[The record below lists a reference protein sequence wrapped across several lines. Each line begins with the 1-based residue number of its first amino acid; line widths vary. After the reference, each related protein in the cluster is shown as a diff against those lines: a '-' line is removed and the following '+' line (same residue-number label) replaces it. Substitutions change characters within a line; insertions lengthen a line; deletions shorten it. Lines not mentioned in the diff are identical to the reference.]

1 MTAAFTL
8 PRGRAAL
15 WATGTALTMQG
26 ILMVFP
32 APARAQA
39 PSADLMARLASNAA
53 RYLSMRTR
61 ASYSIDGRMEM
72 LDGEGKA
79 NSVKEMKA
87 RVEANGVDAHFVVVR
102 YVEDGEDKTA
112 DAQKEAR
119 KKAQERKSG
128 KEKRL
133 SIPILAE
140 EQPRYVFD
148 QLESD
153 PADPDRVRIGFVPK
167 VPKDDTIEGSA
178 WIDSRSANL
187 ISVGFK
193 ISKPPM
199 FVDFVH
205 VTLEFGAPTAIGP
218 AVSRVV
224 ADGDGGL
231 LFFRKRF
238 HATATLS
245 DYTFTP

>member
-1 MTAAFTL
+1 VTRATFAH
-8 PRGRAAL
+8 GRAAL
-15 WATGTALTMQG
+15 FALAAVSAVPVTAS
-26 ILMVFP
+26 
-32 APARAQA
+32 AQP
-39 PSADLMARLASNAA
+39 PSPELMARLASNAA
-53 RYLSMRTR
+53 RYVSMRTR

-79 NSVKEMKA
+79 NSVKEMTA

-119 KKAQERKSG
+119 KKAQERKSEHDS
-128 KEKRL
+128 KHL

-148 QLESD
+148 QPESD
-153 PADPDRVRIGFVPK
+153 PADPARVRITFVPK

-178 WIDSRSANL
+178 WIDTRTANL

-205 VTLEFGAPTAIGP
+205 VTLEFGAPTPIGP
-218 AVSRVV
+218 AVSKVV
-224 ADGDGGL
+224 ADGDGGV

-238 HATATLS
+238 HAIATLS
-245 DYTFTP
+245 NYTFTERIP

>member
-1 MTAAFTL
+1 VTRDTFAH
-8 PRGRAAL
+8 GRAAL
-15 WATGTALTMQG
+15 FALAAVSTVPVTAS
-26 ILMVFP
+26 P
-32 APARAQA
+32 ASAQP
-39 PSADLMARLASNAA
+39 PSPDLMARLASNAA
-53 RYLSMRTR
+53 RYVSMRTR

-79 NSVKEMKA
+79 NSVKEMTA
-87 RVEANGVDAHFVVVR
+87 RVEADGVDARFVVVR

-119 KKAQERKSG
+119 KKAQERKSEHDN
-128 KEKRL
+128 KHL

-153 PADPDRVRIGFVPK
+153 PADPTRVRITFVPK

-178 WIDSRSANL
+178 WIDTRTANL

-205 VTLEFGAPTAIGP
+205 VTLEFGAPTAMGP
-218 AVSRVV
+218 AVSKVV

-238 HATATLS
+238 HATALLS
-245 DYTFTP
+245 NYTFTERVP